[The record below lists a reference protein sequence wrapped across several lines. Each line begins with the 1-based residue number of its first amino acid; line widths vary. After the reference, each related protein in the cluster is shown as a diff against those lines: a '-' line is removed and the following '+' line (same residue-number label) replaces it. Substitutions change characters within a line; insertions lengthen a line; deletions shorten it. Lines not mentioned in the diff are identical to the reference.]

1 MDLIPEEYSFKT
13 QKMETCDIKD
23 LKSKP
28 SKSRIFSKKKAF
40 NYIKYK
46 YLFEAFAS
54 LEELEKLAPP
64 QPVYEN
70 WAIVNEEGE
79 RLEIGLPGIFKQD
92 DALHVMWRYY

>member
-1 MDLIPEEYSFKT
+1 MQLYHNSSLIGLLSSPCVNGFDMHALIELTPQAEE
-13 QKMETCDIKD
+13 
-23 LKSKP
+23 
-28 SKSRIFSKKKAF
+28 
-40 NYIKYK
+40 YK

>member
-1 MDLIPEEYSFKT
+1 MQLYHNSSLIGLLSSPCANGFDMHALIELTPQAEE
-13 QKMETCDIKD
+13 
-23 LKSKP
+23 
-28 SKSRIFSKKKAF
+28 
-40 NYIKYK
+40 YK

>member
-1 MDLIPEEYSFKT
+1 MQLYHNSSLIGLLSSPCVNGFDMHALIELTPQAEE
-13 QKMETCDIKD
+13 
-23 LKSKP
+23 
-28 SKSRIFSKKKAF
+28 
-40 NYIKYK
+40 YK

-54 LEELEKLAPP
+54 PEELEKLAPP
-64 QPVYEN
+64 QQVYEN